1 MAAEFHELGFH
12 SAYRVEV
19 DPAFPP
25 SGDWEMTEIRVGR
38 NSSDTLTFK
47 VSPAQGKAWVGFFGC
62 DGRGLL
68 VGLFACPNPEDLLVV
83 TGLDAYQMHVGRPH
97 ELRELPVHPVTTA
110 GRPEGTDLLV
120 VGSFTDLAAIDA
132 VGLLW
137 VTEGLFLDDL
147 ELATGTPGK
156 VYVRGTLH
164 SIPSAPRVLTI
175 DGATGI
181 VIAGV

>member
-1 MAAEFHELGFH
+1 VAAEFHELGFP
-12 SAYRVEV
+12 SAYQVEV

-25 SGDWEMTEIRVGR
+25 SGDWGVAEIRVGA

-62 DGRGLL
+62 DRRGLL

-83 TGLDAYQMHVGRPH
+83 TGPEAYLVRASRPH
-97 ELRELPVHPVTTA
+97 ELHELPVHPITTA

-147 ELATGTPGK
+147 ELATGPPGK
-156 VYVRGTLH
+156 VYAQGSLH
-164 SIPSAPRVLTI
+164 SIPSAPQVVTI
-175 DGATGI
+175 DAANGN
-181 VIAGV
+181 VIAGG